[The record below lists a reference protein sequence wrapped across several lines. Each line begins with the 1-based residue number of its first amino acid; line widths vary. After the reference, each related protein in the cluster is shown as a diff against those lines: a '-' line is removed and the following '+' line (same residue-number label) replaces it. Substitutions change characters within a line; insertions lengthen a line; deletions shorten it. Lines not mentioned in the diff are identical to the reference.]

1 MPWSSWMRKSRGVAG
16 TWPVSQEAPHTLFR
30 VCQLELEPLICTFF
44 TEPLLAAS
52 CIRQTGQDKVKVPL
66 MFSHAHAERY
76 KNVCAA
82 GLDERLPADQYARN
96 LRRRG
101 L

>member
-52 CIRQTGQDKVKVPL
+52 CTRQAGQDFVKLPL
-66 MFSHAHAERY
+66 RFSHAHAENY
-76 KNVCAA
+76 NIDGAA
-82 GLDERLPADQYARN
+82 GPDNSFLPTNVPEA
-96 LRRRG
+96 LS
-101 L
+101 